1 MKNHGKKILGSIAA
15 LAIGFAGPLSMAV
28 PSHAAPTPSASASA
42 SAPADKTDKPAVEAA
57 YSFTFNGKQLK
68 DGDTITVDKDHNTV
82 KVDFTNTGTKTIT
95 TVFGDFDTE
104 GKDLPAQPSADGDAS
119 ESGLISG
126 AKIDSLSVAPGEDA
140 SVELTF
146 THLPKG
152 YDKTGTFFVDFAAGS
167 NASGDKTPSAP
178 AADSSDED
186 VVPSDDAST
195 PADDSSADPSSD
207 DSADPAA
214 PSDDAS
220 ASDDA
225 TPSDDASASADP
237 SAPKSKIDEIKD
249 KLDKLKGDKGDK
261 SDKIKDIKAHLDKA
275 SELPRKVIKD
285 AKADLDK
292 IVKEGKL
299 PTVKDVVDKI
309 KSTLDDAIKNITGGG
324 NAKPAVFAADA
335 NADEANLD
343 SPADAD
349 SDTALP
355 AGDTTDD
362 EAGDLDAEAPSDDA
376 TPADEASDDATPSDD
391 ASASDDAT
399 DENTGD
405 SSADAVKD
413 DENNNYV
420 ASIKL
425 HVVSPEGIDDTDA
438 ASPSATPSAEDA
450 AASDTAKAVPAAD
463 GEAGHGLP
471 STGR

>member
-28 PSHAAPTPSASASA
+28 PSHAAPTPSASASASA

-195 PADDSSADPSSD
+195 PADDSSADPSD
-207 DSADPAA
+207 DASANPAA

-220 ASDDA
+220 ASDDE

-376 TPADEASDDATPSDD
+376 TPADDASVDPSDD

-405 SSADAVKD
+405 SSADVKD

>member
-167 NASGDKTPSAP
+167 NAS
-178 AADSSDED
+178 
-186 VVPSDDAST
+186 DDAST

-207 DSADPAA
+207 ASTPADDSSADPAA

-220 ASDDA
+220 ASDDE
-225 TPSDDASASADP
+225 TPSDDSSASP
-237 SAPKSKIDEIKD
+237 SDPKSKIDEIKD

-292 IVKEGKL
+292 IIKEGKL

-376 TPADEASDDATPSDD
+376 TPADDASATPSDD

-413 DENNNYV
+413 EENNNYV

-438 ASPSATPSAEDA
+438 ATPSTTPSAEDA

>member
-28 PSHAAPTPSASASA
+28 PSHAAPTPSASASASA

-195 PADDSSADPSSD
+195 PADDSSADPSD
-207 DSADPAA
+207 DSSADPVA
-214 PSDDAS
+214 PSDDS
-220 ASDDA
+220 
-225 TPSDDASASADP
+225 SASADP
-237 SAPKSKIDEIKD
+237 STPKSKIDKIKD
-249 KLDKLKGDKGDK
+249 ELDKLKGDKGDK
-261 SDKIKDIKAHLDKA
+261 SDKIKDIKAHLDNA

-376 TPADEASDDATPSDD
+376 TPSDD

>member
-178 AADSSDED
+178 AA
-186 VVPSDDAST
+186 
-195 PADDSSADPSSD
+195 
-207 DSADPAA
+207 
-214 PSDDAS
+214 
-220 ASDDA
+220 
-225 TPSDDASASADP
+225 
-237 SAPKSKIDEIKD
+237 
-249 KLDKLKGDKGDK
+249 
-261 SDKIKDIKAHLDKA
+261 
-275 SELPRKVIKD
+275 
-285 AKADLDK
+285 
-292 IVKEGKL
+292 
-299 PTVKDVVDKI
+299 
-309 KSTLDDAIKNITGGG
+309 
-324 NAKPAVFAADA
+324 
-335 NADEANLD
+335 
-343 SPADAD
+343 
-349 SDTALP
+349 
-355 AGDTTDD
+355 
-362 EAGDLDAEAPSDDA
+362 
-376 TPADEASDDATPSDD
+376 
-391 ASASDDAT
+391 
-399 DENTGD
+399 
-405 SSADAVKD
+405 
-413 DENNNYV
+413 
-420 ASIKL
+420 
-425 HVVSPEGIDDTDA
+425 
-438 ASPSATPSAEDA
+438 
-450 AASDTAKAVPAAD
+450 
-463 GEAGHGLP
+463 
-471 STGR
+471 

>member
-15 LAIGFAGPLSMAV
+15 LAIGFAGPLSMAA

-42 SAPADKTDKPAVEAA
+42 SASADKTDKPAVEAA

-119 ESGLISG
+119 QSGLVSG
-126 AKIDSLSVAPGEDA
+126 TKIDSLSVAPGEDA

-186 VVPSDDAST
+186 VIPSDDAST
-195 PADDSSADPSSD
+195 PADDSDDSSADPSND

-214 PSDDAS
+214 PGDDAS
-220 ASDDA
+220 ASDDE
-225 TPSDDASASADP
+225 TPSDDSSAFP
-237 SAPKSKIDEIKD
+237 SDSKSKIDEIKD

-292 IVKEGKL
+292 IIKEGHL

-309 KSTLDDAIKNITGGG
+309 KSALDDAIKNITGGG

-343 SPADAD
+343 SPADDD

-376 TPADEASDDATPSDD
+376 TPADEDSADPSDDTSASDDATPSDD
-391 ASASDDAT
+391 A
-399 DENTGD
+399 
-405 SSADAVKD
+405 VKD
-413 DENNNYV
+413 EENNNYV

-425 HVVSPEGIDDTDA
+425 HVVSPEGVDDTDTVT
-438 ASPSATPSAEDA
+438 PSATPSAEDA

>member
-57 YSFTFNGKQLK
+57 YSFTFNGKQIK

-104 GKDLPAQPSADGDAS
+104 GKDLPAQPSENGDAS

-178 AADSSDED
+178 AADAADED

-195 PADDSSADPSSD
+195 PADDSSADPSND

-220 ASDDA
+220 ASDDE
-225 TPSDDASASADP
+225 TPSDDSSASP
-237 SAPKSKIDEIKD
+237 SDSKSKIDEIKD

-292 IVKEGKL
+292 IIKEGHL

-343 SPADAD
+343 SPADDD

-355 AGDTTDD
+355 AGDITDD

-376 TPADEASDDATPSDD
+376 TPADEDSADPSDDASDPSDD

-399 DENTGD
+399 PSD
-405 SSADAVKD
+405 DAVKD
-413 DENNNYV
+413 EENNNYV

>member
-104 GKDLPAQPSADGDAS
+104 GKDLPAQPSEDGDAS

-178 AADSSDED
+178 AADAADED
-186 VVPSDDAST
+186 VVPSDDTS
-195 PADDSSADPSSD
+195 DDASAD
-207 DSADPAA
+207 

-225 TPSDDASASADP
+225 TPSDDASASDDETPSDDSSASADP

-292 IVKEGKL
+292 IIKEGKL

-335 NADEANLD
+335 NADKANLD

-376 TPADEASDDATPSDD
+376 TPADDASADPSDD

-425 HVVSPEGIDDTDA
+425 HVVSPEGIDDT
-438 ASPSATPSAEDA
+438 PSATPSAEDA